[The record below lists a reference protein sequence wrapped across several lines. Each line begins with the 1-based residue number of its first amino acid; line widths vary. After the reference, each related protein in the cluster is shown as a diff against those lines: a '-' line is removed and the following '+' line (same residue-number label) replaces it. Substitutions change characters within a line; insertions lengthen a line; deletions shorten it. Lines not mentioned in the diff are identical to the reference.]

1 MNYIKQLQQDRL
13 ALAGKLSRVLLE
25 INDFKVFLQTSPKFQ
40 NNTDVGERKDW
51 IATEDVINRLI
62 EIKNLI

>member
-1 MNYIKQLQQDRL
+1 MNYIKSLQEQNTNL
-13 ALAGKLSRVLLE
+13 ANKLAKILLE

-40 NNTDVGERKDW
+40 NNDGQGDRKDW
-51 IATEDVINRLI
+51 ISTKDVILRLQ